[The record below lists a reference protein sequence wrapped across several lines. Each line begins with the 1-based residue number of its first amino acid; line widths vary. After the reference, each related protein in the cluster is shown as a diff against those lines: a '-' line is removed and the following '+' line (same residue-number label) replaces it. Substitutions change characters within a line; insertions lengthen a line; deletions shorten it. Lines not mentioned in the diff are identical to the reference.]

1 MSNLKSGVILSEG
14 EELVMELEAELWSSS
29 SNPIARAIGEINRIL
44 SLFIGVKK
52 NGYVVI
58 TNKRVI
64 EVRQNIACWCFNT
77 GKRVT
82 YVLPSSVK
90 EVGYIKEGTFC
101 GCFCQAYSLYYDAF
115 TQRTAILLKGMHEE
129 ETANLVNV
137 FYKTIQSAQ

>member
-52 NGYVVI
+52 KGYVVI

-64 EVRQNIACWCFNT
+64 EVRQKIACWCFNT

-101 GCFCQAYSLYYDAF
+101 GCCCQAYSLYYDAF
-115 TQRTAILLKGMHEE
+115 TQRTVILLKGMHEE
-129 ETANLVNV
+129 ETANIVNV